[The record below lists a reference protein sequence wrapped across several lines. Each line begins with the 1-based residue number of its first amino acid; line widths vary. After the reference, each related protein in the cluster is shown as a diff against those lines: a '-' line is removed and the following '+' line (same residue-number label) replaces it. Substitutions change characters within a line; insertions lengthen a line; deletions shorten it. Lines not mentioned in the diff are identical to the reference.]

1 MISCIA
7 LFDFDL
13 KKVLRINNAKL
24 TCYSSY
30 RKCAK
35 FDLQADLMKLSVEF
49 FYKMMF
55 SFLVY
60 RILCLSKMSE
70 ASYLP
75 AANRVKLKNIT
86 KFKKNFVWL
95 CKNFLSK

>member
-1 MISCIA
+1 M
-7 LFDFDL
+7 
-13 KKVLRINNAKL
+13 

-55 SFLVY
+55 RFWFIVFFVY
-60 RILCLSKMSE
+60 
-70 ASYLP
+70 
-75 AANRVKLKNIT
+75 LK
-86 KFKKNFVWL
+86 
-95 CKNFLSK
+95 